1 MPLARLPPLLL
12 PNLPRPPPPPLSIA
26 PTWIQIPLLL
36 RFNLLRRLSLSLCV
50 RFFPRFFVSLSVIT
64 YMEGGGKVFQTRSK
78 RVSAMHRELMR
89 KTSYFTVAWTTLS
102 LSASLSFDSSRR
114 LLVRMGKREIV
125 FQTGRSSWNN
135 FQEASCENFKV
146 LGRGW
151 FFGQEMERARRIM
164 EALTGYS

>member
-36 RFNLLRRLSLSLCV
+36 LFNLLRRLSLSLCV

-102 LSASLSFDSSRR
+102 LSPSLSLSIHLEDCWLGWERERSFSKRDDRVGIIFKRR
-114 LLVRMGKREIV
+114 VVKISKFSGVDGFLGKKWKERE
-125 FQTGRSSWNN
+125 G
-135 FQEASCENFKV
+135 
-146 LGRGW
+146 
-151 FFGQEMERARRIM
+151 
-164 EALTGYS
+164 